1 MELGMAHYI
10 THVRTEQP
18 YGYAHPHIAEVR
30 LSDGTVE
37 TRAQVINYIL
47 NHGMI
52 YMTQPVNAPAA
63 RVIVASCKVCG
74 SGDYITTAPDSTT
87 ANNLLDLPRF

>member
-1 MELGMAHYI
+1 MAYRI

-18 YGYAHPHIAEVR
+18 PGSQHPHIAKIK

-37 TRAQVINYIL
+37 TRSQVIMYIEQ
-47 NHGMI
+47 
-52 YMTQPVNAPAA
+52 YKMTYVTYAPGVPEAKVVVA
-63 RVIVASCKVCG
+63 RCPHCG
-74 SGDYITTAPDSTT
+74 SGDYITTEPDYTT

>member
-1 MELGMAHYI
+1 MAYYI
-10 THVRTEQP
+10 TAVRTEQP
-18 YGYAHPHIAEVR
+18 SGYAHSHIAQVR

-37 TRAQVINYIL
+37 TRAQVIGYIRY
-47 NHGMI
+47 HGMV
-52 YMTQPVNAPAA
+52 YMTQPVNAPSA
-63 RVIVASCKVCG
+63 RVIVASCHVCG

>member
-1 MELGMAHYI
+1 MAYFI
-10 THVRTEQP
+10 EAVRTEQP
-18 YGYAHPHIAEVR
+18 YGYSHPHIAKVR
-30 LSDGTVE
+30 LTDGTIE

-52 YMTQPVNAPAA
+52 YMTYATPAA
-63 RVIVASCKVCG
+63 RVIVAACKTCG
-74 SGDYITTAPDSTT
+74 SGDYITTVPDSTT